1 MAWRRFRRDAI
12 FVLIALL
19 VVVIGGTLLLMGVT
33 RQVLHPN
40 PQAIQSVT
48 HTEPSPKWSAAVDR
62 TRRIVRT
69 ALTEQNLPG
78 LAVAVVAG
86 GELVWTE
93 GFGWADIAA
102 RVPVTP
108 DTRFRI
114 GTASTALTS
123 AAAGVL
129 LEKGRLKLD
138 DEIQN
143 LVPQFPKKQ
152 WPVTLRHLMAH
163 VGGIGTDGGTEG
175 PLFRQRCGTPVDA
188 IAPIAQGPLL
198 FEPGTQFRQSNY
210 GWILVSAAVEA
221 GASQP
226 FLTFMKEQVFQ
237 PTGMNNSGAES
248 ATEENPERVGEPAE
262 DAPLVTLLRD
272 VILKPLG
279 MGGAKSKQPTDPA
292 TVYFPG
298 FGSDPLVRYG
308 LHVMPPHNLSC
319 YAGSM
324 AFLSTASDMARFGL
338 ALNNGKLLQPDT
350 VRLLQTS
357 QRLTSGEET
366 GYGLGWKLDTVTLN
380 GSPAQVAGHDGELL
394 GRRVVSFRLCPNT

>member
-1 MAWRRFRRDAI
+1 
-12 FVLIALL
+12 
-19 VVVIGGTLLLMGVT
+19 
-33 RQVLHPN
+33 
-40 PQAIQSVT
+40 
-48 HTEPSPKWSAAVDR
+48 
-62 TRRIVRT
+62 
-69 ALTEQNLPG
+69 
-78 LAVAVVAG
+78 
-86 GELVWTE
+86 
-93 GFGWADIAA
+93 
-102 RVPVTP
+102 
-108 DTRFRI
+108 
-114 GTASTALTS
+114 
-123 AAAGVL
+123 
-129 LEKGRLKLD
+129 
-138 DEIQN
+138 
-143 LVPQFPKKQ
+143 
-152 WPVTLRHLMAH
+152 
-163 VGGIGTDGGTEG
+163 
-175 PLFRQRCGTPVDA
+175 
-188 IAPIAQGPLL
+188 
-198 FEPGTQFRQSNY
+198 
-210 GWILVSAAVEA
+210 
-221 GASQP
+221 
-226 FLTFMKEQVFQ
+226 MKEQVFQ

-279 MGGAKSKQPTDPA
+279 MGGANSKQPTDPA

-380 GSPAQVAGHDGELL
+380 GSPAQVASHDGELL
-394 GRRVVSFRLCPNT
+394 GRRVVSLRLFPNTGTVVAVMSNSADADTSTLALKVAEAFVQPAR